1 VTRIKL
7 DEDTSIIIKKVG
19 ARYKVTLD
27 AELSLKALG
36 GDMSAIVTRRD
47 LVHARDVITKLLEED

>member
-7 DEDTSIIIKKVG
+7 DDDTDIIIKKVG
-19 ARYKVTLD
+19 NRFKVTLD
-27 AELSLKALG
+27 AEFSFKALG